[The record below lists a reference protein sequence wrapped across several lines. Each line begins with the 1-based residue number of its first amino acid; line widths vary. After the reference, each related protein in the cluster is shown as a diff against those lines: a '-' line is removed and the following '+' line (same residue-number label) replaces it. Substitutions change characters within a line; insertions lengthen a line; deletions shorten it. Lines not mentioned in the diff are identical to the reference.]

1 MKSLIVAIQMK
12 AIEQHFS
19 VVLYKMA
26 LTFKCVEE
34 ILKCEQLR

>member
-1 MKSLIVAIQMK
+1 MNSFIVTIQVK
-12 AIEQHFS
+12 AIEQHFP

-26 LTFKCVEE
+26 LTFECVEE